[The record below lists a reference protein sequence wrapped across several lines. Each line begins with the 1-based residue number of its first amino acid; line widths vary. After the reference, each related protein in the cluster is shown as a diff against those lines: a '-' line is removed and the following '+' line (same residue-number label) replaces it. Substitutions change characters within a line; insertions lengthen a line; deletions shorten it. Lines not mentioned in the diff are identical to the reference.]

1 VARRLLLV
9 TALGAVLVVAALA
22 ATVLAASAGSGSRTV
37 FVDGDS
43 LALGT
48 TLFLSK
54 YLPGWTVRRSVSVSR
69 HAYGGVAP
77 IKARGPALERVVI
90 VDLGTNDDPSQVSVF
105 TRSVRQVVKAA
116 GSSRCVI
123 WPTVNRPPY
132 HGISWAGFNRALRSL
147 ARTYDNLHVFDWAA
161 MARAHPQRFGADAVH
176 PTFAGY
182 RARAAGL
189 ARLVKAC

>member
-1 VARRLLLV
+1 VARRLLPV
-9 TALGAVLVVAALA
+9 AALGAVLVVATLGATAL
-22 ATVLAASAGSGSRTV
+22 TASAGSQSRTV

-48 TLFLSK
+48 ALFLSK
-54 YLPGWTVRRSVSVSR
+54 DLPGWTVRQSVAVSR
-69 HAYGGVAP
+69 HAYDGVTP

-90 VDLGTNDDPSQVSVF
+90 VDLGTNDDPSRVSVF
-105 TRSVRQVVKAA
+105 SRSVRRVVEAA

-132 HGISWAGFNRALRSL
+132 HGISWEGFNRTLRSL
-147 ARTYDNLHVFDWAA
+147 ARTYDNLHVFEWAA
-161 MARAHPQRFGADAVH
+161 MARAHPQWFGADRVH